1 MHHAPVSA
9 PSSPAKSSLSALTL
23 AALGVV
29 YGDIGTSPL
38 YALREV
44 FASGHVPLS
53 PDNIYG
59 VLSMIFWTLTV
70 VVSVKY
76 VALILRADNN
86 GEGGLIAMLALA
98 STAVAHRPAL
108 RRRLLLLG
116 IFGTAIFFGDG
127 VITPAIS
134 VLSAVEGLEVAAPGL
149 ENFVVPLTLLVLT
162 ALFAVQRHG
171 TGGIGRYFGPVTALW
186 FVVLTVLG
194 AMHIVRNPSVLWALS
209 PHHALLFI
217 TTHIHIAFV
226 ALASVVLCVTG
237 AEALYADMGHF
248 GKRPIRF
255 AWFGLV
261 MPALVINY
269 FGQGAMLLDEPS
281 KVSNPFYEMAPA
293 WALYPLIAI
302 ATCATVIASQA
313 LITAAFS
320 VTKQVIQLGYLPR
333 MRIVHTSVRET
344 GQIYV
349 PFINWT
355 LLVAVSLL
363 IVGFQ
368 SSSALAGA
376 YGIAVT
382 MSMLIDSIL
391 IYFVMRRLWRWPRLV
406 AAAIAVPLV
415 LIDAAFLASNSLK
428 IPDGGW
434 FPLLVGA
441 VVFTML
447 TTWKRGRKVLMD
459 RLSEDALPLREFI
472 QSIELA
478 PPVRVEGTAVFLTS
492 TPDRVPHALLHNLN
506 HNNVLHERV
515 VFLTVVTK
523 EIPFVAEDERIEIET
538 LGCEFYRMLANYGFK
553 DEPDVP
559 DLLEMADRGGFRF
572 QMMETSFFVSRETL
586 IASVRP
592 GMAMWRERL
601 FSSMSKNA
609 VKASDFFHVPANRV
623 VELGTQV
630 EL

>member
-1 MHHAPVSA
+1 MSA
-9 PSSPAKSSLSALTL
+9 PASPGARQPMGMLMLGAV
-23 AALGVV
+23 GVV
-29 YGDIGTSPL
+29 FGDIGTSPL
-38 YALREV
+38 YTMREV
-44 FASGHVPLS
+44 FGGHHGLVLNHDNVLGLLS
-53 PDNIYG
+53 
-59 VLSMIFWTLTV
+59 VVFWSLVIVVTL
-70 VVSVKY
+70 KY
-76 VALILRADNN
+76 VTLIMRADNR
-86 GEGGLIAMLALA
+86 GEGGILAL
-98 STAVAHRPAL
+98 TALVSGRLGRESRL
-108 RRRLLLLG
+108 RWWLTGLG
-116 IFGTAIFFGDG
+116 IFGAAMFFGDAMITPAVTILG
-127 VITPAIS
+127 AIEGIEVITPALKS
-134 VLSAVEGLEVAAPGL
+134 
-149 ENFVVPLTLLVLT
+149 FVVPIALGILI
-162 ALFAVQRHG
+162 ALFAIQKRG
-171 TGGIGRYFGPVTALW
+171 TGSVGALFGPVCAVW
-186 FVVLTVLG
+186 FVVLALLG
-194 AMHIVRNPSVLWALS
+194 VIQLASNPSVLKALWPGWAVEFVVS
-209 PHHALLFI
+209 HPR
-217 TTHIHIAFV
+217 IAFLSLG
-226 ALASVVLCVTG
+226 AVVLAVTG
-237 AEALYADMGHF
+237 TEALYADMGHF
-248 GKRPIRF
+248 GAAPIRR
-255 AWFGLV
+255 AWLFFVL
-261 MPALVINY
+261 PALVLNY
-269 FGQGAMLLDEPS
+269 FGQGALLLADP
-281 KVSNPFYEMAPA
+281 KAISNPFYLLAPS
-293 WALYPLIAI
+293 WALAPLVVL
-302 ATCATVIASQA
+302 ATAAAVIASQA
-313 LITAAFS
+313 TISGAFS
-320 VTKQVIQLGYLPR
+320 IARAAVQMGYCPR
-333 MRIVHTSVRET
+333 IAIRHTSEET
-344 GQIYV
+344 IGQIYV

-492 TPDRVPHALLHNLN
+492 TPDRVPHALLHNLK
-506 HNNVLHERV
+506 HNKVLHERV

-559 DLLEMADRGGFRF
+559 DLLEMANRDGFRF
-572 QMMETSFFVSRETL
+572 EMMETSFFVSRETL

>member
-194 AMHIVRNPSVLWALS
+194 AMHIVRNPSVLWAL
-209 PHHALLFI
+209 
-217 TTHIHIAFV
+217 
-226 ALASVVLCVTG
+226 
-237 AEALYADMGHF
+237 
-248 GKRPIRF
+248 
-255 AWFGLV
+255 
-261 MPALVINY
+261 
-269 FGQGAMLLDEPS
+269 
-281 KVSNPFYEMAPA
+281 
-293 WALYPLIAI
+293 
-302 ATCATVIASQA
+302 
-313 LITAAFS
+313 
-320 VTKQVIQLGYLPR
+320 
-333 MRIVHTSVRET
+333 
-344 GQIYV
+344 
-349 PFINWT
+349 
-355 LLVAVSLL
+355 
-363 IVGFQ
+363 
-368 SSSALAGA
+368 
-376 YGIAVT
+376 
-382 MSMLIDSIL
+382 
-391 IYFVMRRLWRWPRLV
+391 
-406 AAAIAVPLV
+406 
-415 LIDAAFLASNSLK
+415 
-428 IPDGGW
+428 
-434 FPLLVGA
+434 
-441 VVFTML
+441 
-447 TTWKRGRKVLMD
+447 
-459 RLSEDALPLREFI
+459 
-472 QSIELA
+472 
-478 PPVRVEGTAVFLTS
+478 
-492 TPDRVPHALLHNLN
+492 
-506 HNNVLHERV
+506 
-515 VFLTVVTK
+515 
-523 EIPFVAEDERIEIET
+523 
-538 LGCEFYRMLANYGFK
+538 
-553 DEPDVP
+553 
-559 DLLEMADRGGFRF
+559 
-572 QMMETSFFVSRETL
+572 
-586 IASVRP
+586 
-592 GMAMWRERL
+592 
-601 FSSMSKNA
+601 
-609 VKASDFFHVPANRV
+609 
-623 VELGTQV
+623 
-630 EL
+630 

>member
-1 MHHAPVSA
+1 MST
-9 PSSPAKSSLSALTL
+9 PSTPGGRQPMGLLMLGAI
-23 AALGVV
+23 GVV
-29 YGDIGTSPL
+29 FGDIGTSPL
-38 YALREV
+38 YTMREV
-44 FASGHVPLS
+44 FGEHH
-53 PDNIYG
+53 G
-59 VLSMIFWTLTV
+59 VTLTPANVLGLLSV
-70 VVSVKY
+70 VFWALIVIVTLKY
-76 VALILRADNN
+76 VTLIMRADNR
-86 GEGGLIAMLALA
+86 GEGGILAL
-98 STAVAHRPAL
+98 TALVSGRLGRESRL
-108 RRRLLLLG
+108 RWWLTGLG
-116 IFGTAIFFGDG
+116 IFGAAMFFGDAMITPAVTILG
-127 VITPAIS
+127 AIEGIEVITPALKS
-134 VLSAVEGLEVAAPGL
+134 
-149 ENFVVPLTLLVLT
+149 FVVPIALGILI
-162 ALFAVQRHG
+162 ALFAIQKRG
-171 TGGIGRYFGPVTALW
+171 TGSVGALFGPVCAVW
-186 FVVLTVLG
+186 FVVLALLG
-194 AMHIVRNPSVLWALS
+194 VIQLASNPSVLKALWPGWAVEFVVS
-209 PHHALLFI
+209 HPR
-217 TTHIHIAFV
+217 IAFLSLG
-226 ALASVVLCVTG
+226 AVVLAVTG
-237 AEALYADMGHF
+237 TEALYADMGHF
-248 GKRPIRF
+248 GAAPIRR
-255 AWFGLV
+255 AWLFFVL
-261 MPALVINY
+261 PALVLNY
-269 FGQGAMLLDEPS
+269 FGQGALLLADP
-281 KVSNPFYEMAPA
+281 KAISNPFYLLAPS
-293 WALYPLIAI
+293 WALAPLVVL
-302 ATCATVIASQA
+302 ATAAAVIASQA
-313 LITAAFS
+313 TISGAFS
-320 VTKQVIQLGYLPR
+320 IARAAVQMGYCPR
-333 MRIVHTSVRET
+333 IAIRHTSEKT
-344 GQIYV
+344 IGQIYV

-492 TPDRVPHALLHNLN
+492 TPDRVPHALLHNLK
-506 HNNVLHERV
+506 HNKVLHERV

-538 LGCEFYRMLANYGFK
+538 LGCEFYRMLAYYGFK

-559 DLLEMADRGGFRF
+559 DLLEMANRDGFRF
-572 QMMETSFFVSRETL
+572 EMMETSFFVSRETL